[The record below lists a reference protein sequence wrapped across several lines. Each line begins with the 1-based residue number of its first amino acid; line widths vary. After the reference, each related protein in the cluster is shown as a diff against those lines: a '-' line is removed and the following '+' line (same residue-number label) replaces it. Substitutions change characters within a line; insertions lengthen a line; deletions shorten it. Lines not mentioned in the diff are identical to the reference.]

1 MKRFWIL
8 FTTELKAW
16 RHDPLTAVGGF
27 VPTIFMLLAFGLLFG
42 GRLAFKMGVINQ
54 DEGPYGAILRASFDE
69 VISPFGIPYYEVRA
83 LSEAETWAAYERFQ
97 LEGVWVI
104 PPDFSAR
111 IEAGEQPAV
120 EMYFSNYNDDRAKNH
135 RIYAAEILWHF
146 YEQIY
151 PEPSRSIGYE
161 APPLALAEEYPL
173 PEMVEWFPVIAVGVA
188 LLGFMIGGM
197 INVFIL
203 TYKEQISGVTLE
215 FGLAPRSLGWV
226 LLPKTLLALMMSLLT
241 GTALLLILYL
251 WLGVWPGIYLPAV
264 WLLTSLVVLFWVP
277 ITLAFG
283 LRAQYFAGAI
293 AVMLTAI
300 TVFFIGGGLALVRA
314 NEDKVPWFSWLFPN
328 VYAIDPLRDL
338 ILFNQ
343 WPVDWSQTLL
353 ILAGFAALGLV
364 IGWGGATRQIRR
376 LG

>member
-16 RHDPLTAVGGF
+16 RHDPISAMGGF
-27 VPTIFMLLAFGLLFG
+27 VPTTFMLLAFGLLFG
-42 GRLAFKMGVINQ
+42 GRLAFQIGVINQ
-54 DEGPYGAILRASFDE
+54 DEGPYGRLLRECFDE
-69 VISPFGIPYYEVRA
+69 AISPFGAPYYEVQE
-83 LSEAETWAAYERFQ
+83 LSETETWAAYERFQ
-97 LEGVWVI
+97 LEGIWVI
-104 PPDFSAR
+104 PADFSAR
-111 IEAGEQPAV
+111 VEAGEQPAV
-120 EMYFSNYNDDRAKNH
+120 EMHFSNYNDDRAKNH
-135 RIYAAEILWHF
+135 RIYSAEILWHF
-146 YEQIY
+146 YEKAGF
-151 PEPSRSIGYE
+151 P

-173 PEMVEWFPVIAVGVA
+173 PEMVEWFPVIAVGVV

-197 INVFIL
+197 INVFML
-203 TYKEQISGVTLE
+203 TYKEQTSGVTLE
-215 FGLAPRSLGWV
+215 FGLAPRSLAWV
-226 LLPKTLLALMMSLLT
+226 LLPKTLLALVMSLLT

-264 WLLTSLVVLFWVP
+264 WLLTTLVVLFWVP

-300 TVFFIGGGLALVRA
+300 TVFFTSGGLALVRA

-328 VYAIDPLRDL
+328 IYAIDPLRDL

-343 WPVDWSQTLL
+343 WPVDWNQSIL
-353 ILAGFAALGLV
+353 ILLGFALLGMI